1 MRRAREAQADQ
12 SIARVR
18 SREGFWDG
26 RQACIDSMAAA
37 AAAAALGAGRIQPAG
52 KDFIVVIFATMCS
65 IVAQCLWHCIQY
77 TNIWFTLYN
86 IVYCHC
92 IILCIVIVHHCVLSL
107 YIIVY
112 CIILCIVIVYH
123 CVLLLYIIVYC
134 HCIVLCIVIVWY
146 CVLYSIVYCHCIVL
160 CIVIVMLQYE
170 YNIVTALV
178 LRWLENVSPQALHLY
193 PSSST
198 DM

>member
-1 MRRAREAQADQ
+1 MTELLYLNVKKRVKNGLKLLRGEVIGAYPARRDPR
-12 SIARVR
+12 
-18 SREGFWDG
+18 
-26 RQACIDSMAAA
+26 
-37 AAAAALGAGRIQPAG
+37 GRIQPAG
-52 KDFIVVIFATMCS
+52 KDFIVVIFATMCTFFDS

-146 CVLYSIVYCHCIVL
+146 CVLSLWC
-160 CIVIVMLQYE
+160 
-170 YNIVTALV
+170 YNMNTIL
-178 LRWLENVSPQALHLY
+178 
-193 PSSST
+193 
-198 DM
+198 